1 MFEVVSGLVIMT
13 TMALM
18 ISLAIKNITDD
29 RSDK

>member
-1 MFEVVSGLVIMT
+1 MFEVVFGLVIMT